1 MDKIKGYYVHTLALN
16 LVRGPNYM
24 ATVKRETDQEGI
36 NEIVIRIPFPADFNE
51 EIMARLI
58 EEIATGIYLPR
69 SGATK
74 GLIERGESD
83 GSTD

>member
-1 MDKIKGYYVHTLALN
+1 MDKVKGYYVHTLALN

-36 NEIVIRIPFPADFNE
+36 NEIVIRIPFPADFDE
-51 EIMARLI
+51 DIMARLL
-58 EEIATGIYLPR
+58 EEIGTGIYLPR

-74 GLIERGESD
+74 GLIEREDKD
-83 GSTD
+83 GPAD